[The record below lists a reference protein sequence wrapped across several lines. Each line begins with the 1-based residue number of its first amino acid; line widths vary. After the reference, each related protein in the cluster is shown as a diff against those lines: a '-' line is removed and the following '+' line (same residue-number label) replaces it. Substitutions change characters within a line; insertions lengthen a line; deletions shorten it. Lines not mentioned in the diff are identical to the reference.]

1 MDLEMNLILWIIF
14 GSAILSFLVWFLMK
28 RQPRTLAQKITAKL
42 TQSELINLT
51 DIVLP
56 DGIGGLFDIAQLV
69 QIEQGIVVI
78 EQLEAEGR
86 VFGAEHIDLWTQI
99 LKGRSVKFENP
110 LYGLSTTQQVIK
122 NLIPGVPVHGLIVLG
137 EAASFEKSVPE
148 GVTSLVGLPQA
159 LAALPNQ
166 KLATSRCNEAW
177 QRILRIARK
186 DGKSLSGGI

>member
-1 MDLEMNLILWIIF
+1 MNLILWIIL
-14 GSAILSFLVWFLMK
+14 GSAILLFLAWFLMK

-42 TQSELINLT
+42 TQAELINLT

-86 VFGAEHIDLWTQI
+86 VFGAVHIDLWTQI

-148 GVTSLVGLPQA
+148 GVTSLVDLPQV
-159 LAALPNQ
+159 LAALPNH

-186 DGKSLSGGI
+186 DGKALSGGI